1 MVFKPEDVIYAY
13 TDSNALEDGVL
24 ADVSA
29 LGLRTPK
36 GAPVN
41 RITASIV
48 VMIGIDAS
56 PGPKKPDLPKL
67 RAMVTSCGRE
77 SKGWFVGEYDG
88 TKLWLVDNEVGGYT
102 LMLPE
107 DY

>member
-1 MVFKPEDVIYAY
+1 MVLKPEDVIYAY

-29 LGLRTPK
+29 LGLKTPN
-36 GAPVN
+36 GRPVN
-41 RITASIV
+41 RITASIA

-56 PGPKKPDLPKL
+56 PGPKSPDLPKL
-67 RAMVTSCGRE
+67 RAMVAACDRE
-77 SKGWFVGEYDG
+77 SKGWFIGEYDG
-88 TKLWLVDNEVGGYT
+88 TTLWLVDNEVGGYT

-107 DY
+107 DN

>member
-1 MVFKPEDVIYAY
+1 MVFEPEDVIYAY

-24 ADVSA
+24 ADVNA
-29 LGLRTPK
+29 LGLKTPNGK
-36 GAPVN
+36 PVN
-41 RITASIV
+41 RITASIAAR
-48 VMIGIDAS
+48 ISIDIS
-56 PGPKKPDLPKL
+56 PGPKSPDLPKL

-77 SKGWFVGEYDG
+77 SKGWFIGEYDG

-107 DY
+107 DN